1 YTSSLPLSSLITF
14 YKDLKNPL
22 FSLKYT
28 FFYNSFQYKTIVAMS
43 NYFTYDTIRV
53 FNQIKALY
61 ALITLLILQQ
71 INGNI
76 IVPKVVG
83 KNANLHPLLVML
95 SLFMF
100 GSLFGIIGMIVAVL
114 ITALIKHFVVQ
125 FINRRLEE
133 KNI

>member
-1 YTSSLPLSSLITF
+1 
-14 YKDLKNPL
+14 
-22 FSLKYT
+22 
-28 FFYNSFQYKTIVAMS
+28 MS

-114 ITALIKHFVVQ
+114 ITALIKHFVV
-125 FINRRLEE
+125 
-133 KNI
+133 